1 MTASDGMGSP
11 EPHASDR
18 QFEAEVFPAELDE
31 IARRRTAAGLE
42 PIDTEATA
50 RPSSRHGLLG
60 LALSGGGIRSATFSL
75 GVVQTLARRGLLK
88 RVDYLSTVSGGG
100 YLGSCLSS
108 LLNDPGVST
117 DVGFPLANPPGA
129 SEPPALTH
137 LRNGS
142 NYLAPGGI
150 LDKLRLPALLLRG
163 IVLNLL
169 AFIPLVMVAVLATE
183 LAYER
188 GPDWDY
194 LNRSIPILIAIFL
207 TLVVLY
213 PFVVRFPRVGPKIR
227 QSYEL
232 ILAAFFILPVV
243 ALLLVPLKTVT
254 EVAIE
259 TGWNTTS
266 QVIREHLSPLSF
278 SHHLTWAIIL
288 GVVLGLAF
296 VGSAFRS
303 VGRLSA
309 KLVIVVLGVLGPAI
323 LLALY
328 WVLCVLQIDSPY
340 LHLEVRDELNV
351 RAALEERGVR
361 FVQSPSVVKVTG
373 SDSSDGADQWLI
385 IGRLAD
391 AGDEVD
397 TLVVQVVREACR
409 PSNVGAPDP
418 APQEGQASGALAPLV
433 PARPD
438 SLRVE
443 EAPGSPF
450 CIAGFLREDLDGYAA
465 ARGRKALSTLLR
477 EREIVL
483 GDSLSRERDIVIASR
498 PLPPSLPDSLSGAR
512 GDVYW
517 TIEGPLTVGGHPHPS
532 LAVTLGGRLHI
543 RNAHL
548 DMWDGRRDW
557 IFFGILAGL
566 LLLNGVFFDVNLT
579 SWHTFYRDALSRVYL
594 IRTEEETG
602 GVVSNDDQKLAA
614 LNTHGSVAPYHLLNV
629 VLNLEGSTDRS
640 LRGRK
645 GDFFFFAKR
654 FTGGE
659 RTGYCE
665 TERLED
671 LDRHLDLGTAMA
683 ISAAAAAPNMG
694 RVTIRPLIFLMTLL
708 NVRLGY
714 WLLHPRVAR
723 EASGLPRFFRRWLGP
738 GPRYLWKE
746 ALGRP
751 DEKGT
756 YVNLSDGGHIEN
768 LGIYQL
774 LKRRCG
780 VILAV
785 DGEADAGM
793 AFGGLVTLI
802 RFARIDMGIKIDLDL
817 KEIRK
822 SDEGLSRNHW
832 SIGTIDYGGGETGT
846 LVYVKSSV
854 TGDENEYVRSYRS
867 HVALFPH
874 ESTADQFFSENQFE
888 AYRAL
893 GAHAAER
900 MLEDPK
906 LPEPL
911 RAS

>member
-1 MTASDGMGSP
+1 MGSG
-11 EPHASDR
+11 ERDASHE
-18 QFEAEVFPAELDE
+18 QFEAEVFPAELEE
-31 IARRRTAAGLE
+31 ISRRRSAAGLD
-42 PIDTEATA
+42 PIDVEPGV
-50 RPSSRHGLLG
+50 RPSSKHGLLG

-75 GVVQTLARRGLLK
+75 GVVQSLARRGLLK
-88 RVDYLSTVSGGG
+88 RLDYLSTVSGGG

-117 DVGFPLANPPGA
+117 DEAFPLANPPGQ

-163 IVLNLL
+163 IFLNLL
-169 AFIPLVMVAVLATE
+169 AFIPLVMLAVLVTE

-194 LNRSIPILIAIFL
+194 LNRSIPLLIAIFL
-207 TLVVLY
+207 LLVALY
-213 PFVVRFPRVGPKIR
+213 PFVVRLPRVGGKAR
-227 QSYEL
+227 QRYEL
-232 ILAAFFILPVV
+232 VLSASFILPLV
-243 ALLLVPLKTVT
+243 ALILVPLKTVT
-254 EVAIE
+254 ELAIE
-259 TGWNTTS
+259 TGWQTTS
-266 QVIREHLSPLSF
+266 EVIREHLSPLSVT
-278 SHHLTWAIIL
+278 HHVTWAIIL
-288 GVVLGLAF
+288 GAIVGLGFAS
-296 VGSAFRS
+296 VAFRS
-303 VGRLSA
+303 VARWSG
-309 KLVIVVLGVLGPAI
+309 KLVVVLLGVLGPTI

-328 WVLCVLQIDSPY
+328 WILCVLQIDSPY
-340 LHLEVRDELNV
+340 LHPEVRDELNV
-351 RAALEERGVR
+351 RAALEEREVR
-361 FVQSPSVVKVTG
+361 FVESPTVAKVTERDSPDG
-373 SDSSDGADQWLI
+373 SGHWVI
-385 IGRLAD
+385 IGRRAAPGREL
-391 AGDEVD
+391 D
-397 TLVVQVVREACR
+397 TLVVRELPGAAGLAA
-409 PSNVGAPDP
+409 PGADSLLVEGAPN
-418 APQEGQASGALAPLV
+418 
-433 PARPD
+433 
-438 SLRVE
+438 
-443 EAPGSPF
+443 SPF
-450 CIAGFLREDLDGYAA
+450 HIAGFLRQDLDGWAA
-465 ARGRKALSTLLR
+465 TPERKELRALLR
-477 EREIVL
+477 EREIAL
-483 GDSLSRERDIVIASR
+483 GDDVSLERDIVITRR
-498 PLPPSLPDSLSGAR
+498 PLPDSLPDLLSGAQ
-512 GDVYW
+512 DSVYW
-517 TIEGPLTVGGHPHPS
+517 TIEGPITVGDESKTS
-532 LAVTLGGRLHI
+532 LAITLGGRLHI

-548 DMWDGRRDW
+548 DMWDGHRDW

-566 LLLNGVFFDVNLT
+566 LLLNGLFFDVNLT

-594 IRTEEETG
+594 IRTDEASG
-602 GVVSNDDQKLAA
+602 GVVSNDRQKLSA

-665 TERLED
+665 TARLEE

-694 RVTIRPLIFLMTLL
+694 RVTIKPLIFLMTLL

-723 EASGLPRFFRRWLGP
+723 KATGVMRFWRRWLGP

-768 LGIYQL
+768 LAIYKL
-774 LKRRCG
+774 LRRRCQ
-780 VILAV
+780 VIIAV
-785 DGEADAGM
+785 DGEADPRM
-793 AFGGLVTLI
+793 TFGGLVTLI

-817 KEIRK
+817 EPLRM
-822 SDEGLSRNHW
+822 SEDALSVRHW
-832 SIGTIDYGGGETGT
+832 AIGTIDYGGGETGT

-854 TGDENEYVRSYRS
+854 TGDENEYVRSYRA
-867 HVALFPH
+867 HFPLFPH

-900 MLEDPK
+900 MLEDPD

>member
-1 MTASDGMGSP
+1 MGSP
-11 EPHASDR
+11 EPHASDG
-18 QFEAEVFPAELDE
+18 QFEAEVFPAELGE
-31 IARRRTAAGLE
+31 LARRRTAAGLE
-42 PIDTEATA
+42 PVDAEATA
-50 RPSSRHGLLG
+50 GPSSGLGLLG

-88 RVDYLSTVSGGG
+88 HVDYLSTVSGGG

-117 DVGFPLANPPGA
+117 DEAFPLANPPGA
-129 SEPPALTH
+129 SEPPALMH

-183 LAYER
+183 LMYER

-194 LNRSIPILIAIFL
+194 LNRSIPILVAIFL
-207 TLVVLY
+207 ALVVLY
-213 PFVVRFPRVGPKIR
+213 PFVVRFPRVGPKVR
-227 QSYEL
+227 QLYETL
-232 ILAAFFILPVV
+232 LAASFILPLV
-243 ALLLVPLKTVT
+243 ALLLLPLKTVT
-254 EVAIE
+254 ELAIE
-259 TGWNTTS
+259 TGWSTTS
-266 QVIREHLSPLSF
+266 QVIRELLSPLGF
-278 SHHLTWAIIL
+278 SHHMTWAVIVGAIL
-288 GVVLGLAF
+288 ALAF
-296 VGSAFRS
+296 VGRAFRS
-303 VGRLSA
+303 IGRLTS
-309 KLVIVVLGVLGPAI
+309 KLVIVAVGVLGPAI

-328 WVLCVLQIDSPY
+328 WILCVLQIDSPY
-340 LHLEVRDELNV
+340 LHLKVRDELNV

-361 FVQSPSVVKVTG
+361 FVASPSVVKVTG
-373 SDSSDGADQWLI
+373 PDSSDGEGHWLI

-391 AGDEVD
+391 GRRLADGGDEVD
-397 TLVVQVVREACR
+397 TLMVREA
-409 PSNVGAPDP
+409 PWSASEGTPDP
-418 APQEGQASGALAPLV
+418 TRAEQEASGALVPLV
-433 PARPD
+433 PSRPD

-443 EAPGSPF
+443 GAPGSPF
-450 CIAGFLREDLDGYAA
+450 QIAGFLREDLDGYAA
-465 ARGRKALSTLLR
+465 APGRKALSTLLG

-483 GDSLSRERDIVIASR
+483 GDSLSGERDVVIARR
-498 PLPPSLPDSLSGAR
+498 PLGASLPDSLSGAR

-517 TIEGPLTVGGHPHPS
+517 TIEGPLTVGGRPHPS
-532 LAVTLGGRLHI
+532 LAITLGGRLHI

-594 IRTEEETG
+594 IRADEETG

-614 LNTHGSVAPYHLLNV
+614 LNTDGSVAPYHLLNV
-629 VLNLEGSTDRS
+629 VLNLEGSADRS

-665 TERLED
+665 TERLEH

-723 EASGLPRFFRRWLGP
+723 EATGLTRFFRRWLGP
-738 GPRYLWKE
+738 GPRYLWRE

-751 DEKGT
+751 DAKGT

-768 LGIYQL
+768 LAIYPL
-774 LKRRCG
+774 LKRRCR
-780 VILAV
+780 VIIAV
-785 DGEADAGM
+785 DGEADARM
-793 AFGGLVTLI
+793 SFGGLVTLI

-817 KEIRK
+817 EEIRK
-822 SDEGLSRNHW
+822 SEEGLSRSHW
-832 SIGTIDYGGGETGT
+832 SIGAIDYGGGETGT
-846 LVYVKSSV
+846 LVYVKSSL
-854 TGDENEYVRSYRS
+854 TGDENEYVRSYGS
-867 HVALFPH
+867 HFALFPH

-893 GAHAAER
+893 GAHAAEQ
-900 MLEDPK
+900 MLRDPE